1 MRSRDWTLL
10 VLSAAEGRSLSPV
23 QLQKAVFLLGQV
35 LRSGSPDIE
44 FYGFVPYYFGPFCA
58 QIYADARELAGEGL
72 AFITPSR
79 AGGWVE
85 YGATQEGLARGEE
98 LRSKVAPDILEQLK
112 RIVDWVRSHS
122 FAEIVTAIYERYPE
136 YRANS
141 IFR

>member
-1 MRSRDWTLL
+1 MRPRDWTLL

-35 LRSGSPDIE
+35 LKNSSPGIE
-44 FYGFVPYYFGPFCA
+44 FYEFIPYYFGPFCA
-58 QIYADARELAGEGL
+58 RVYADARELAAEGL
-72 AFITPSR
+72 AFISPSP

-85 YGATQEGLARGEE
+85 YGATQEGLARGKE
-98 LRSKVAPDILEQLK
+98 LQRKLDPGILRQLN

-122 FAEIVTAIYERYPE
+122 FAEIVTAIYEKYPE
-136 YRANS
+136 YRVNS